1 MLRLLRSV
9 LAALCFLATNLA
21 QATEGDVGV
30 VLLHGKWDRP
40 PTNVLALS
48 RQLQD
53 AGFKVATPIM
63 PWSEVRSYDASY
75 TQALQEIEAAA
86 KLLRDKGATKIVIAG
101 QSFGA
106 NGAIAYAASGRQVD
120 GIAALS
126 PGHTPERGNF
136 RKALE
141 PSVAKARGMIE
152 SGNGKEKAWFEDRN
166 QGQSKTI
173 RASAEVYLS
182 YFDPDGAGN
191 MQKSIAEIPSAVPI
205 FMAVGTADSM
215 AGVAEESIFKKAPM
229 HERSKYLSVPADHMG
244 LLSVIGPDLVSW
256 LKSLGR

>member
-1 MLRLLRSV
+1 MEV
-9 LAALCFLATNLA
+9 P
-21 QATEGDVGV
+21 VGV

-48 RQLQD
+48 RALQD
-53 AGFKVATPIM
+53 AGFKVETPLM
-63 PWSEVRSYDASY
+63 PWSEPRGYDASY
-75 TQALQEIEAAA
+75 SQALQEIETAA
-86 KLLRDKGATKIVIAG
+86 KRLREKGATTIVIAG

-136 RKALE
+136 RKSLE
-141 PSVAKARGMIE
+141 PSVARARGMIE
-152 SGNGKEKAWFEDRN
+152 SGNGRDKAWFEDRN

-173 RASAEVYLS
+173 RASAEVYMS
-182 YFDPDGAGN
+182 YFDPDGLGN
-191 MQKSIAEIPSAVPI
+191 MQKTAAQIPSAAPF
-205 FMAVGTADSM
+205 FMAVGSADSM
-215 AGVAEESIFKKAPM
+215 AAVAEESIFKKAPM
-229 HERSKYLSVPADHMG
+229 HEKSRYVSVPADHMG
-244 LLSVIGPDLVSW
+244 LLSIIGPELTIW